1 MQAISYGSVYVAK
14 VAMGA
19 NDVQTVKAFIE
30 AENYDGPSLI
40 IAYSHC
46 IAHGINM
53 KFGLTQQKL
62 AVDSGYWPL
71 VRFNPALAKNGEN
84 PFKLDSKAPKIPLED
99 YIYNETRYKML
110 TKSMPERAKM
120 LLKMAQQEV
129 TDRWQL
135 YEKMAKMFD
144 KSETS
149 A

>member
-1 MQAISYGSVYVAK
+1 
-14 VAMGA
+14 
-19 NDVQTVKAFIE
+19 
-30 AENYDGPSLI
+30 
-40 IAYSHC
+40 
-46 IAHGINM
+46 M

-71 VRFNPALAKNGEN
+71 IRFNPALAKKGEN
-84 PFKLDSKAPKIPLED
+84 PFKLDSKAPKIPLQD
-99 YIYNETRYKML
+99 YVYNETRYKML

-129 TDRWQL
+129 NDRWQL
-135 YEKMAKMFD
+135 YERMAKMYD